1 MPREERLALAWRG
14 SGSRFPAAAGR
25 TLGQIH
31 LTSVDPFGAASFGL
45 ASALAWGAGD
55 YGGGLLSRRAS
66 GLGIVLVSQ
75 LVGMAIAAGIAV
87 ATTEPWPGPIDV
99 AWSVVSGIAGVVG
112 ISCLYRGLAVGRMGT
127 VAPVTAVLAAALPVL
142 AGVLLEGL
150 PSPTVLTGIGLA
162 IVAVVLVSHV
172 SDTDGRGRRGV
183 GLALAAGTAL
193 GTFNVTI
200 AHLTHGLVFGPLTI
214 VRGVEALF
222 VAVIIA
228 ATRTSW
234 RLSDRILPL
243 VLLVGVLDM
252 SGNAFFILARQ
263 AGQLATAAALS
274 SLYPVTTVILAAA
287 FLRERITIVHAL
299 GIATATVAILLIT
312 TGSIA

>member
-1 MPREERLALAWRG
+1 MASL
-14 SGSRFPAAAGR
+14 
-25 TLGQIH
+25 
-31 LTSVDPFGAASFGL
+31 DPFGAAFFGL
-45 ASALAWGAGD
+45 ASALTWGAGD

-75 LVGMAIAAGIAV
+75 VVGMAIAAAIAV
-87 ATTEPWPGPIDV
+87 VKTEPWPGASDV
-99 AWSVVSGIAGVVG
+99 GWSIVSGIAGVVG

-142 AGVLLEGL
+142 AGILLEGL
-150 PSPTVLTGIGLA
+150 PSPIVLTGIGLA
-162 IVAVVLVSHV
+162 IVAVLLVCRV
-172 SDTDGRGRRGV
+172 SPGEGSGRRGL

-200 AHLTHGLVFGPLTI
+200 AHLTEGLVFGPLTI
-214 VRGVEALF
+214 VRGVEALLV
-222 VAVIIA
+222 VAIIT

-287 FLRERITIVHAL
+287 FLRERITVVHAI
-299 GIATATVAILLIT
+299 GIAAAAAAIVLIT
-312 TGSIA
+312 TGLTL

>member
-1 MPREERLALAWRG
+1 MASLDPLA
-14 SGSRFPAAAGR
+14 
-25 TLGQIH
+25 
-31 LTSVDPFGAASFGL
+31 AASFGL

-75 LVGMAIAAGIAV
+75 LVGMAIAAVIAV
-87 ATTEPWPGPIDV
+87 AKTEPWPGATDV
-99 AWSVVSGIAGVVG
+99 GWSVVSGIAGVVG

-142 AGVLLEGL
+142 TGVLLEGL
-150 PSPTVLTGIGLA
+150 PSPFVLTGIGLA
-162 IVAVVLVSHV
+162 IVAVVLVSRV
-172 SDTDGRGRRGV
+172 AAEEASGRQGL
-183 GLALAAGTAL
+183 GLALTAGVAL
-193 GTFNVTI
+193 GTFNITI
-200 AHLTHGLVFGPLTI
+200 AHLTAGLVFGPLTI

-222 VAVIIA
+222 VVVIIL

-234 RLSDRILPL
+234 RLSDKVLPL

-274 SLYPVTTVILAAA
+274 SLYPVTTVILAAT
-287 FLRERITIVHAL
+287 FLRERITVVHAV
-299 GIATATVAILLIT
+299 GIVAAAAAIVLIT
-312 TGSIA
+312 TGSTV

>member
-1 MPREERLALAWRG
+1 V
-14 SGSRFPAAAGR
+14 
-25 TLGQIH
+25 
-31 LTSVDPFGAASFGL
+31 TSVDPFGAASFGL

-75 LVGMAIAAGIAV
+75 VVGMVIAAMIAGIKM
-87 ATTEPWPGPIDV
+87 EPWPGPSDV
-99 AWSVVSGIAGVVG
+99 GWSIVSGIAGVVG

-142 AGVLLEGL
+142 AGILLEGL
-150 PSPTVLTGIGLA
+150 PSPLVLTGIGLA
-162 IVAVVLVSHV
+162 VVAVVLVSRV
-172 SDTDGRGRRGV
+172 SAGEGRGREGMGFAITAGV
-183 GLALAAGTAL
+183 AL
-193 GTFNVTI
+193 GTFNITI
-200 AHLTHGLVFGPLTI
+200 AQLTEGLVFGPLTI

-222 VAVIIA
+222 VIVVIA

-234 RLSDRILPL
+234 RLSERVLLL

-252 SGNAFFILARQ
+252 AGNAFFILARQ
-263 AGQLATAAALS
+263 AGQLAAAAALS

-287 FLRERITIVHAL
+287 FLHERITMAHAL
-299 GIATATVAILLIT
+299 GMAAAAAAIVLIT
-312 TGSIA
+312 TGSPA